1 MRTAPAL
8 ALAVAVAASA
18 TALATEPD
26 PWARVPALPTGCYQN
41 DGFAERLQTADE
53 AVTRDI
59 DRQKEIN
66 KQLEDQVK
74 NADPMT
80 LASRQQQWM
89 MDHPQEAMALMQ
101 RNAAQGTQEA
111 SDGRLQDFANRDQLF
126 KDLEAVD
133 ARYKAALDAEFAPID
148 VKFKDLDA
156 RAAKD
161 PVRTEAGDFYKP
173 WAVKEWN
180 ALNAQRNAAYE
191 KVCATW
197 WAPSGAYR
205 GWLTR
210 YREYA
215 AGLIPKMEEAD
226 NLGAGFMVIMVGTPQ
241 ASFKSPAALTE
252 VNDYMDQV
260 AKVFAK
266 RWDKPFPNQEG
277 IEGGR
282 PLAH

>member
-1 MRTAPAL
+1 MRAGPAMG
-8 ALAVAVAASA
+8 AVLFLLLTSA
-18 TALATEPD
+18 TLATEPD
-26 PWARVPALPTGCYQN
+26 PWARVPALPTGCYQS
-41 DGFAERLQTADE
+41 DGFGTKLQAADE

-59 DRQKEIN
+59 ERQKTIN
-66 KQLEDQVK
+66 QQLTDQVK
-74 NADPMT
+74 NADKME

-101 RNAAQGTQEA
+101 RNAAIGTQEA
-111 SDGRLQDFANRDQLF
+111 NDGRMQDIENQKQLI
-126 KDLEAVD
+126 KDLEGVD
-133 ARYKAALDAEFAPID
+133 TRYKAALDAQFAPID

-161 PVRTEAGDFYKP
+161 PERTEAGDFYKP

-191 KVCATW
+191 RVCAEW

-205 GWLTR
+205 GWLKH
-210 YREYA
+210 YQDYA

-241 ASFKSPAALTE
+241 ASFKSMAALTE
-252 VNDYMDQV
+252 VNDYMDQT

-277 IEGGR
+277 IEHGR
-282 PLAH
+282 AMAH